1 MGPFGAFKEHGTR
14 LKAIDPVAELA
25 RCLLTGA
32 MGREAG
38 SWQVANIADTCRRS
52 VLWLP
57 RSEEASD
64 DGVIAA

>member
-1 MGPFGAFKEHGTR
+1 MSLGHMGPFGAFKEHGTR

-38 SWQVANIADTCRRS
+38 SWQVAEIAGHVPKKRA
-52 VLWLP
+52 LAP
-57 RSEEASD
+57 EER
-64 DGVIAA
+64 GGLR